1 MTGNIP
7 NFTLMLFLLL
17 KNVQCFMQHTSIYKT
32 LWAKSKFKAKNV
44 SQHNCLFKW
53 KKKKNQHT
61 HTTVYVFFWLIH
73 FNDIWHGVWLRF
85 LFSYTLNAAKIQD
98 DFFLESALF
107 LHGKTPCASH
117 RLRSQIAHTH
127 SVKGLFIISKTWG
140 TSLLYFVILGVC
152 LIHMA
157 STYIY
162 GTDGKHF
169 GTYGKH

>member
-1 MTGNIP
+1 MCSALCSILQFIKHCEP
-7 NFTLMLFLLL
+7 NQNL
-17 KNVQCFMQHTSIYKT
+17 KQRTSHST
-32 LWAKSKFKAKNV
+32 TVSLNEKN
-44 SQHNCLFKW
+44 
-53 KKKKNQHT
+53 KNQQHT

-85 LFSYTLNAAKIQD
+85 LFSYTLDAAKIQD

-127 SVKGLFIISKTWG
+127 LVKGLFIISKTWG